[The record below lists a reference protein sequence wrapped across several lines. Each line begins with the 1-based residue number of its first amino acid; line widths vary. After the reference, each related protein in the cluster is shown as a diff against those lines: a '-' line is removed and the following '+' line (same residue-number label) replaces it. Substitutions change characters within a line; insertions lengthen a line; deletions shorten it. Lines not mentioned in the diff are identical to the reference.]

1 MAILEKIPEPLV
13 GERLDRVVAM
23 IAFCTRAQAVTLIEA
38 GNVSL
43 SGKVVSSKSHKVQ
56 KNQEIIIDSAPL
68 FLDNKPLADSEIQF
82 SVVYED
88 EDICVVDK
96 PAGLVVHPGSGNES
110 GTLVNGLLSLYPQI
124 ENVGQ
129 AERPGIVHR
138 LDKNTSGLMIVALS
152 ERAYDELITM
162 MSEHDVDRIYLA
174 LVHGRVESERG
185 IIDAPIGRSVAHATQ
200 MAVSSAGRQA
210 ITGYQVL
217 SHFTLPMEASLCEL
231 TLETGRTHQIRVH
244 MKAID
249 HPVVGDDVYS
259 RRNSLGLKRIFL
271 HSSKLNFTHPVSGEK
286 MEFRSELPRELAE
299 FLELME

>member
-23 IAFCTRAQAVTLIEA
+23 IAFCTRAQAVMLIEG

-43 SGKVVSSKSHKVQ
+43 SGKTISSKSHKVQ
-56 KNQEIIIDSAPL
+56 KNQEIVIDSSAL
-68 FLDNKPLADSEIQF
+68 LVENKPLADPEIKF

-88 EDICVVDK
+88 DDICVIDK

-110 GTLVNGLLSLYPQI
+110 GTLVNGLLSLYPNI
-124 ENVGQ
+124 EHVGQ

-138 LDKNTSGLMIVALS
+138 LDKNTSGLMIIARSTL
-152 ERAYDELITM
+152 AYDELITM

-174 LVHGRVESERG
+174 LVHGKIGNERG

-210 ITGYQVL
+210 ITSYQVI
-217 SHFTLPMEASLCEL
+217 SHFSLPMEASLCEL
-231 TLETGRTHQIRVH
+231 KLETGRTHQIRVH

-249 HPVVGDDVYS
+249 HPVVGDDLYS
-259 RRNSLGLKRIFL
+259 RRNSFGLKRIFL
-271 HSSKLNFTHPVSGEK
+271 HSAKLKFTHPVSGEK
-286 MEFRSELPRELAE
+286 MEFRSDMPPELAE
-299 FLELME
+299 FLHLME